1 VKVQIGSSGQEYLL
15 SKAMLCKHSKYFAT
29 MFNGDFKEGQE
40 NTAHLDLFE
49 GVVSIRSFEL
59 LIQWMYVEQ
68 VIVAKVTPS
77 EQIEALVEFARLADF
92 CQVQGVEDLLAERI
106 KAVMSAGTQPAP
118 KNGWSAI
125 ANYRPPDTNTYRITS
140 RAVRWASALAQGHA
154 VRKMLATAAVEGFLR
169 GIEHNHRFFKE
180 IQEITGFGA
189 DVLNAVESCL
199 STLRVSDTRTIQFTD
214 PISGE
219 NLGLGD

>member
-1 VKVQIGSSGQEYLL
+1 VKVQIGSPGQEYLL
-15 SKAMLCKHSKYFAT
+15 SKAILCKYSKYFAT

-59 LIQWMYVEQ
+59 LIQWMYVGQ

-77 EQIEALVEFARLADF
+77 EQIETLVEFARLADF
-92 CQVQGVEDLLAERI
+92 CQVQGVEELLAERI
-106 KAVMSAGTQPAP
+106 KAVILAHPAP
-118 KNGWSAI
+118 KNRWSEI
-125 ANYRPPDTNTYRITS
+125 ANCRPLYTNTYSITS
-140 RAVRWASALAQGHA
+140 RAVLWASGLAQGHA
-154 VRKMLATAAVEGFLR
+154 VRKMLVTAAVEGFLR
-169 GIEHNHRFFKE
+169 GIEHKHRFFKE
-180 IQEITGFGA
+180 IQEIPGFGT

-199 STLRVSDTRTIQFTD
+199 KMLRVSDTRTIQFTD

-219 NLGLGD
+219 NLGLRC